1 MPEKTVF
8 PGDAVRYHDFQQG
21 IISCHGG
28 SLRMA
33 SVDRGDEGPVP
44 IALRIGTV
52 RGPVCYLTTAKELRA
67 MLDEVEQFQGHP
79 TTFPEIEPEKPA
91 RVRTPPPPEDD
102 DSHE

>member
-33 SVDRGDEGPVP
+33 SVNRGDGGPTP
-44 IALRIGTV
+44 IALRFGTIQ
-52 RGPVCYLTTAKELRA
+52 GPVCYLTTVKELRD
-67 MLDEVEQFQGHP
+67 MLDEAEK
-79 TTFPEIEPEKPA
+79 FPKIAPEKPA